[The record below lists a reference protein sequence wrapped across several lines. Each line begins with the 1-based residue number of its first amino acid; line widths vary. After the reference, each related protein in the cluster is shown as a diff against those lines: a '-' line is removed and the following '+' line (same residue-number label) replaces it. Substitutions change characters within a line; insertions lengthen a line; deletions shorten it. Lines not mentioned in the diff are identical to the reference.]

1 MRSSGN
7 GLVDKVYEFGGGK
20 VREHLGGIYEY
31 LRFHN
36 AENITEALSSS
47 TAPKQEEQEK
57 KPAANEHKD
66 KDAALSY
73 AERKEQQK
81 KISRIQ
87 KQVKES
93 EKRIEEMEAK
103 LEELGKQLEQPENA
117 SDMTLVNKYTELQ
130 SALDEEMQKWEELSL
145 QLE

>member
-1 MRSSGN
+1 MMKSQN
-7 GLVDKVYEFGGGK
+7 VNTFLILCDKKHAKCSRTAVAGYHAAG
-20 VREHLGGIYEY
+20 
-31 LRFHN
+31 
-36 AENITEALSSS
+36 

-57 KPAANEHKD
+57 KTVANEHKD
-66 KDAALSY
+66 KDSALSY

-93 EKRIEEMEAK
+93 EKRIEDMEAK

>member
-1 MRSSGN
+1 M
-7 GLVDKVYEFGGGK
+7 DKVYEFGGGK

-31 LRFHN
+31 LRYHN
-36 AENITEALSSS
+36 AENITEALGSS
-47 TAPKQEEQEK
+47 TATKPEEQAK
-57 KPAANEHKD
+57 KPVANEQKD
-66 KDAALSY
+66 KEPALSY

>member
-1 MRSSGN
+1 RDFLD

-36 AENITEALSSS
+36 AENITDALGSG

-57 KPAANEHKD
+57 KTVANEHKD
-66 KDAALSY
+66 KDSALSY

-93 EKRIEEMEAK
+93 EKRIEDMEAK

>member
-1 MRSSGN
+1 M
-7 GLVDKVYEFGGGK
+7 
-20 VREHLGGIYEY
+20 
-31 LRFHN
+31 
-36 AENITEALSSS
+36 
-47 TAPKQEEQEK
+47 
-57 KPAANEHKD
+57 ANEHKD
-66 KDAALSY
+66 KDSALSY

-93 EKRIEEMEAK
+93 EKRIEDMEAK
-103 LEELGKQLEQPENA
+103 LEEFGKQLEQPENA